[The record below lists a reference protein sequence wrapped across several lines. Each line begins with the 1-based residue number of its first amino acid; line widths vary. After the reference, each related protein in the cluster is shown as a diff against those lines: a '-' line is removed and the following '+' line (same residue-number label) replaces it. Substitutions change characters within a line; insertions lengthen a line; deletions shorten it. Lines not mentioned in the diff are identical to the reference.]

1 MSESG
6 YLLIGSITGV
16 HGIRGALRV
25 WSHAES
31 PSVFD
36 PGCPI
41 FLKRKKGPL
50 ERYIIRSAAPRKR
63 GVLLSLEG
71 VSGRTEAESLLDAEL
86 FIEKSRLPELEE
98 DTYYW
103 DDLVGLS
110 VVTME
115 GEFLGHITTII
126 PTGSNDVYVVRD
138 GRRETM
144 IPAIGS
150 VVISVSLEDR
160 TMQVSLPEGLD

>member
-16 HGIRGALRV
+16 HGIRGMLRV
-25 WSHAES
+25 WSYAES

-41 FLKRKKGPL
+41 FLKREKGSQ

-71 VSGRTEAESLLDAEL
+71 VSDRSEAESLVGAEL